1 MFCLKANN
9 EPIKKLFYCK
19 KKKKIIYFAIKLT
32 DIIILHQQ
40 TIN

>member
-19 KKKKIIYFAIKLT
+19 KKKKSYFATKLT